1 MENNKSFNRILDF
14 FLVLGTVLVLFTH
27 FSKDYIPSFLFPF
40 FGSDKVLSIYPFFI
54 FSLLALFLLFNK
66 REYKKLLFLLLAL
79 LVFCFGYLAITEHG
93 LLKIIERVTEYD
105 VERLEGSRLSFFNI
119 VSKLFDNKDIHFRLI
134 ISEGLFSLYAAFNQF
149 KEIFLVA
156 FLIGFTYKDRLED
169 IKKCLFIGLL
179 ISFGVVVLYE
189 FIEFPHLWGSEHS
202 VELQTK
208 INPFLHEVYLNGTW
222 WPPLIWQ
229 DHVLRNVFAEPSFF
243 GYYLGFTIV
252 AFIHLLLNYK
262 KKIIW
267 AVLLFLSYLFAF
279 LTNSRSGIMLALVGT
294 VVYCVVYA
302 IKERKIKEIFI
313 VLLVFMLA
321 FAGNNVVERI
331 KVDHGIVTASNSY
344 VEEKNDIVI
353 SPLDGNVF
361 EVVKASFEPGDGIK
375 SSISESS
382 IVRTIKTVFSLSA
395 RSNSTRYGCTFAEFS
410 IGLDNPIL
418 GVGDLYVDNYKPEA
432 LEKLGF
438 SNGELSGWI
447 YKQGETGLLNGTFAS
462 FNAFTS
468 AFAEGGIVGVVL
480 ETGLLLF
487 LVIVYCIRLVKSKI
501 DFKTI
506 SIMIFSMLA
515 VVFAWGFSN
524 NLQENYL
531 YVIILGFGLA
541 DVLSSGILLKHSKTN
556 V

>member
-1 MENNKSFNRILDF
+1 
-14 FLVLGTVLVLFTH
+14 
-27 FSKDYIPSFLFPF
+27 
-40 FGSDKVLSIYPFFI
+40 
-54 FSLLALFLLFNK
+54 
-66 REYKKLLFLLLAL
+66 
-79 LVFCFGYLAITEHG
+79 
-93 LLKIIERVTEYD
+93 
-105 VERLEGSRLSFFNI
+105 
-119 VSKLFDNKDIHFRLI
+119 
-134 ISEGLFSLYAAFNQF
+134 
-149 KEIFLVA
+149 
-156 FLIGFTYKDRLED
+156 
-169 IKKCLFIGLL
+169 
-179 ISFGVVVLYE
+179 
-189 FIEFPHLWGSEHS
+189 
-202 VELQTK
+202 
-208 INPFLHEVYLNGTW
+208 
-222 WPPLIWQ
+222 
-229 DHVLRNVFAEPSFF
+229 
-243 GYYLGFTIV
+243 
-252 AFIHLLLNYK
+252 
-262 KKIIW
+262 
-267 AVLLFLSYLFAF
+267 
-279 LTNSRSGIMLALVGT
+279 MLALVGT

-410 IGLDNPIL
+410 IGFDNPIL

-468 AFAEGGIVGVVL
+468 AFAEGGIIGVVL

-487 LVIVYCIRLVKSKI
+487 LVIVYCIRLFNSKI